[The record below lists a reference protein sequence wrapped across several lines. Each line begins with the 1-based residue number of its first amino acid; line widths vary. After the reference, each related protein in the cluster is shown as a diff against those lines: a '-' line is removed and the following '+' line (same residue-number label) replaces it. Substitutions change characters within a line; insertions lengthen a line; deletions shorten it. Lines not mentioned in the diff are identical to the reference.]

1 MGLWQWFWEWLTGRH
16 VAPDRSQPAAATG
29 FSRGPLHSEGK
40 SKSRHPDDILYL
52 GRGVSQGLADRR
64 ADAQR
69 LRQLGLPVLATPGD
83 VAAALGVTVSHLR
96 WLTYHSEAAVV
107 DHYLRFT
114 VPKKNGG
121 LRELAAPHRD
131 LRRCQQWIR
140 EHLLARLPAHPAA
153 HGFLPGRNI
162 VTNAR
167 PHARAAIL
175 VNVDLA
181 DFFPS
186 ITFPRVQGL
195 WKSLGFSP
203 AAATI
208 LALLCTDAPRRK
220 LVIQDRTCYVATG
233 PRVLPQGACTSPAVS
248 NLIARRLDARL
259 SGIAARLGWTYTRYA
274 DDLTFSYP
282 AAADTV
288 SNPSAA
294 DRVGNAPPAL
304 HDPKDRAAHNGQ
316 MGYNGQVGYLLA
328 RIRHIV
334 QDEGFRVNEEKTRV
348 LRRNAAQIVTGL
360 VVNDGVHVKREI
372 RRRLRAILHQAERTG
387 LAAQNRGGHPNFV
400 GQLLGQVAFVAMVQP
415 REGARLKERL
425 LRLLAEH
432 P

>member
-1 MGLWQWFWEWLTGRH
+1 
-16 VAPDRSQPAAATG
+16 
-29 FSRGPLHSEGK
+29 
-40 SKSRHPDDILYL
+40 
-52 GRGVSQGLADRR
+52 
-64 ADAQR
+64 
-69 LRQLGLPVLATPGD
+69 
-83 VAAALGVTVSHLR
+83 
-96 WLTYHSEAAVV
+96 
-107 DHYLRFT
+107 
-114 VPKKNGG
+114 
-121 LRELAAPHRD
+121 
-131 LRRCQQWIR
+131 
-140 EHLLARLPAHPAA
+140 
-153 HGFLPGRNI
+153 
-162 VTNAR
+162 
-167 PHARAAIL
+167 
-175 VNVDLA
+175 
-181 DFFPS
+181 
-186 ITFPRVQGL
+186 
-195 WKSLGFSP
+195 
-203 AAATI
+203 
-208 LALLCTDAPRRK
+208 
-220 LVIQDRTCYVATG
+220 
-233 PRVLPQGACTSPAVS
+233 VS